1 MRPSQSR
8 IERTAKLSS
17 TSSSTRWRHSVQSTK
32 CCQEICPRAPSLWMR
47 HVTGDDYAGSTFK
60 HDFASDGIPYRSC
73 SLSTS
78 ELYENMEPALNAGE
92 IELPDLPKLQEQL
105 L

>member
-1 MRPSQSR
+1 
-8 IERTAKLSS
+8 
-17 TSSSTRWRHSVQSTK
+17 
-32 CCQEICPRAPSLWMR
+32 
-47 HVTGDDYAGSTFK
+47 VTGDDYAGSTFK

-73 SLSTS
+73 RLSTS

-105 L
+105 LTLVICESSANAAPMRSIFLTAFTSSPSGH

>member
-1 MRPSQSR
+1 
-8 IERTAKLSS
+8 
-17 TSSSTRWRHSVQSTK
+17 
-32 CCQEICPRAPSLWMR
+32 
-47 HVTGDDYAGSTFK
+47 VTGDDYAGSTFK

-73 SLSTS
+73 RLSTS

-105 L
+105 LTLGTC